1 MKAKR
6 HVFLAMLMMMCMIL
20 QSTFTYAAATL
31 DEDGVPTEVSS
42 NEYVEIP
49 IKQNG
54 KVISA
59 FKQTMQKGTSSG
71 QVVIYVKAYAY
82 KTGNQIKTSTMISYL
97 ATDGTMPTE
106 FFDQIG
112 TYSLE
117 EIGWPSCSGF
127 YIEPSKKL
135 EFSGP
140 NDNEKRVKVTF
151 KTSLGD
157 EFYRYTE
164 KDVAFSTGIDTVA
177 LSTLNGGT
185 DEIDSYSTT
194 LDSSRPNGNKKV
206 FDEVMP
212 VKKDSTIKVSLE
224 LTASSVSKDPL
235 YQVITSDTEPT
246 LPVTNGVWEKLA
258 DLSSVTAGSKRYEDL
273 IETPNLLTVQHYL
286 YAPGFEKSPAAYG
299 NAQRDRGEVFK
310 YPINEP
316 VQQSTT
322 LGNNTTYSTQAGKP
336 AFFLK
341 STISNQTE
349 LTATFVPS
357 ASGEYKFCVYS
368 ATGAY
373 GTITVNGVKRVFV
386 DNWDTYDSE
395 KPYYHTNAN
404 SFQLEAGKEYTVYLK
419 TRHRS
424 NKDTAPCFMYAVKPE
439 GGWPR
444 ISGNGAHS
452 IRDNK
457 HTSSCYRAA
466 EEKLWQIVTGTLLK
480 NQSPSNGSNRAAKL
494 WGFIVP
500 DISGEFNFG
509 LYADDGAYGY
519 LVVDDKKEVFVDSFG
534 LSSATNQSNGEKI
547 MIKAGEPYPFYLEW
561 YEGCPS
567 EQALAP
573 RYKEAHSN
581 TWRDIPSNWF
591 RPSSNL
597 SVAQIPL
604 AMYEGSVV
612 DKEIPI
618 PNTKGQH
625 YIVLKITDKEGLEHE
640 VLYGPF
646 AIAIGDD
653 VVELPPTGDSENNY
667 VVPES
672 ISNVSAKVT
681 YGTPAK
687 KVVYTVDLQ
696 EICDLELSSQAVF
709 QTLDLSKAIVEVT
722 DTVGKEIISS
732 SSTKYE
738 TKIEGNKLIIKVKDE
753 DAIINDGEFHKINIY
768 FPTSF
773 GSEIIYYKSLT
784 TSETYMNLLDEQ
796 KAQAQE
802 TPPRN
807 LVNAKLTVSRCPKI
821 REAVIVAGKVIA
833 EEEYAEIP
841 TEHTIDIILTLR
853 QMPIIH

>member
-1 MKAKR
+1 MKTKR
-6 HVFLAMLMMMCMIL
+6 HGFLTIIMVMCMIL
-20 QSTFTYAAATL
+20 QSTLTYAAATL
-31 DEDGVPTEVSS
+31 DSNGIPTEVSG

-54 KVISA
+54 KVISSI
-59 FKQTMQKGTSSG
+59 KQTMQKGTSSG

-97 ATDGTMPTE
+97 AADGTMPTE

-127 YIEPSKKL
+127 YIEPSKEL

-140 NDNEKRVKVTF
+140 NDNEKRVKVTL

-164 KDVAFSTGIDTVA
+164 KDVAFSTGLDGVV

-185 DEIDSYSTT
+185 DEIDTYSTT
-194 LDSSRPNGNKKV
+194 LDSSISNENKKV

-212 VKKDSTIKVSLE
+212 VKKDSTIKVSLDI
-224 LTASSVSKDPL
+224 TASSLSKDPQ
-235 YQVITSDTEPT
+235 YQVITSDTEPK
-246 LPVTNGVWEKLA
+246 LPVTGGVWEKLA
-258 DLSSVTAGSKRYEDL
+258 DLSSVTSGTKKYEDL
-273 IETPNLLTVQHYL
+273 IETPNRLTVQHYL

-299 NAQRDRGEVFK
+299 DAKRDRAEVFK
-310 YPINEP
+310 YPIDGTI
-316 VQQSTT
+316 QQSTT
-322 LGNNTTYSTQAGKP
+322 LGNNTTYSTQEGDP
-336 AFFLK
+336 AFFLT
-341 STISNQTE
+341 SWISDQTE

-357 ASGEYKFCVYS
+357 VSGEYRFCVYS

-373 GTITVNGVKRVFV
+373 GTITVNGAKKVFV
-386 DNWDTYDSE
+386 DNWNTYNSE
-395 KPYYHTNAN
+395 QPYYHTNAN
-404 SFQLEAGKEYTVYLK
+404 SFHLEAGKEYTVYLK

-424 NKDTAPCFMYAVKPE
+424 NRDTAPCFMYAVKPA
-439 GGWPR
+439 GGWPQ

-452 IRDNK
+452 IKDNK
-457 HTSSCYRAA
+457 HTTSCYRAA
-466 EEKLWQIVTGTLLK
+466 EEKLWQIVTPTLLK
-480 NQSPSNGSNRAAKL
+480 NQKPSNGSNRAAKL

-500 DISGEFNFG
+500 DVSGEFNFG

-519 LVVDDKKEVFVDSFG
+519 IVVDDKAEVFVDSFG
-534 LSSATNQSNGEKI
+534 LSRPTDQSNDVKI
-547 MIKAGEPYPFYLEW
+547 SIKAGEPYPFYLEW
-561 YEGCPS
+561 YEGCPN

-573 RYKEAHSN
+573 RYKEANSGK
-581 TWRDIPSNWF
+581 WKDIPGNWF

-604 AMYEGSVV
+604 AMYEGSIL

-618 PNTKGQH
+618 PNTKGEH
-625 YIVLKITDKEGLEHE
+625 YIALKVTDKDGTEHQ

-646 AIAIGDD
+646 TVAIGDD
-653 VVELPPTGDSENNY
+653 VVELPPTGSKENNY

-681 YGTPAK
+681 YNTPAK

-696 EICDLELSSQAVF
+696 EICDLQLGGQAVF
-709 QTLDLSKAIVEVT
+709 QTLDLSKAIIEVT
-722 DTVGKEIISS
+722 DTSGKEIVSS

-738 TKIEGNKLIIKVKDE
+738 TSIVGNELIIKVKDE
-753 DAIINDGEFHKINIY
+753 EAIINNGESHKINIY

-773 GSEIIYYKSLT
+773 GSGIVYYKSTT
-784 TSETYMNLLDEQ
+784 TSQTYMDLLDVLKDPTSEQ
-796 KAQAQE
+796 VEAQ
-802 TPPRN
+802 
-807 LVNAKLTVSRCPKI
+807 LTVSRCPKI
-821 REAVIVAGKVIA
+821 REAVKVNGVIIA
-833 EEEYAEIP
+833 EEEYASIP
-841 TEHTIDIILTLR
+841 TTHTIDIILTLR
-853 QMPIIH
+853 QMPSIH